1 MGIVSGYGL
10 TEAPIVC
17 MATCSDP
24 DDKLA
29 DTEGRA
35 TPGVTFKVVALD
47 GSTAGPGTEGE
58 LRVKGP
64 QVMRGYLDSSLDA
77 DAFDEEG
84 FFRTGDLGVL
94 DDEGYVVVTGRLK
107 DVIIRHGENISAKEV
122 EDLVYQHPSV
132 ADVAVVGIPDARTG
146 ERACAVIS
154 LRPDM
159 QRLELA
165 DLQILPRRKGPAD
178 TGRSG
183 AARDRGDSA
192 EKPRRKDPEAQ
203 AA

>member
-1 MGIVSGYGL
+1 
-10 TEAPIVC
+10 

-47 GSTAGPGTEGE
+47 GSIAGAGTEGE

-64 QVMRGYLDSSLDA
+64 QVMRGYLDSTLDA

-94 DDEGYVVVTGRLK
+94 DEDGYVVVTGRLK

-122 EDLVYQHPSV
+122 EDLVYQHTSV

-146 ERACAVIS
+146 ERACAVIA
-154 LRPDM
+154 LRPDAAG
-159 QRLELA
+159 LTLA
-165 DLQILPRRKGPAD
+165 DLRAFLEGKGLRTQAVPEQLEIVETVPRNPAGKILKHKLREQLLSNPQ
-178 TGRSG
+178 
-183 AARDRGDSA
+183 A
-192 EKPRRKDPEAQ
+192 EVRQ
-203 AA
+203 T